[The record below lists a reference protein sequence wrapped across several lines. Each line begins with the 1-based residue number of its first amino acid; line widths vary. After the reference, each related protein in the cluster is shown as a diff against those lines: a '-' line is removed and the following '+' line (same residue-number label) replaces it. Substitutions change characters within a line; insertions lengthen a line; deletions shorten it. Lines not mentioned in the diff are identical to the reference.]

1 MALEALTPFTAWLA
15 ATPVSQTIGQFHWIT
30 PAVQCVHI
38 LAIAVVM
45 SAILMMDLRL
55 LGMAGTEDPIQMTAR
70 RYLPWVWWCL
80 LVLFV
85 SGATLIVGEP
95 RRSLQNPIFLL
106 KMALLVGAAGL
117 TALTQ
122 RPFGED
128 AGLWQAPRYRSAAK
142 VLAVASLILW
152 VGIVFCGR
160 WIAYAQE

>member
-1 MALEALTPFTAWLA
+1 MALEALTPVATWLA
-15 ATPVSQTIGQFHWIT
+15 ATPMSRAIGDVHWIT

-55 LGMAGTEDPIQMTAR
+55 LGAAGRDDAMQMSAR
-70 RYLPWVWWCL
+70 RYLPWVWWSL

-85 SGATLIVGEP
+85 SGSTLIVGEP

-106 KMALLVGAAGL
+106 KMALLAGSAGL

-122 RPFGED
+122 RPFGHD
-128 AGLWQAPRYRSAAK
+128 AGFWQVPRRRYAAK
-142 VLAVASLILW
+142 ALAAASLILW
-152 VGIVFCGR
+152 VGIVFAGR

>member
-1 MALEALTPFTAWLA
+1 MALQSLTPFTTWLA
-15 ATPVSQTIGQFHWIT
+15 ATPVSQMIGDHHWIT

-38 LAIAVVM
+38 LGVAVVM

-55 LGMAGTEDPIQMTAR
+55 LGAVGRDDAVQMSAR
-70 RYLPWVWWCL
+70 RYLPWVWWTL

-106 KMALLVGAAGL
+106 KMALLLGSAAL

-122 RPFGED
+122 WPFGHD
-128 AGLWQAPRYRSAAK
+128 AGFWQAPSRRYAAK
-142 VLAVASLILW
+142 ALAVASLILW
-152 VGIVFCGR
+152 VAIVLCGR